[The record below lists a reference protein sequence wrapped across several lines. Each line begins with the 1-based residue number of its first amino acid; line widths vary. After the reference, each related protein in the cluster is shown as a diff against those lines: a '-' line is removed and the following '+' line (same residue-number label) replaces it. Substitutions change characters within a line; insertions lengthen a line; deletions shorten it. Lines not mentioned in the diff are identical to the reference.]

1 MSLRKVL
8 KKMKN
13 MLRNKYVLVALLLCL
28 ISTFSFTLVKLNV
41 FSDDEQG
48 DFFVVTSFYPVYIA
62 TINLTDGIENVNVEN
77 LTKNVTGC
85 LHDYQLSTKDLKLL
99 SKADMLIMNGAGMEE
114 FLSDVP
120 SQYNN
125 LQTVVVTDGVE
136 LLAEDDEYNSH
147 SWMDMKLY
155 RQEVE
160 NIAHG
165 LIHMDEENADKYES
179 NLKEY
184 LEKID
189 KLIEETEEIYEKTSN
204 VKIITFHDAFAY
216 LENDFGFEVEKS
228 VDMDEHTALSAAEVG
243 EIVDSINS
251 EDVKYLVS
259 DEDEGKSAAEAI
271 KQETNVKIIYLDP
284 LVSGESQKDAYI
296 NGMKANMQI
305 IKEAFKD
312 EQ

>member
-13 MLRNKYVLVALLLCL
+13 ILRNKYVLVALLLCI

-41 FSDDEQG
+41 LSDDEQG

-62 TINLTDGIENVNVEN
+62 TINLTDGIGNVNVEN

-85 LHDYQLSTKDLKLL
+85 LHDYQLSTKDLKML

-114 FLSDVP
+114 FLADVP
-120 SQYNN
+120 SQYDN
-125 LQTVVVTDGVE
+125 LQTVTVTDGVE
-136 LLAEDDEYNSH
+136 LIAEDDEYNSH
-147 SWMDMKLY
+147 SWMDLRLY
-155 RQEVE
+155 RQEVQ
-160 NIAHG
+160 NIANG
-165 LIHMDEENADKYES
+165 LIRMDEKNADKYKS
-179 NLKEY
+179 NLEKY

-189 KLIEETEEIYEKTSN
+189 ELIEEAGEINKKTSN
-204 VKIITFHDAFAY
+204 AKIITFHDAFVY
-216 LENDFGFEVEKS
+216 LENDFGFEVKQS
-228 VDMDEHTALSAAEVG
+228 VDMDENTALSAAEVG
-243 EIVDSINS
+243 EIVDSVNS
-251 EDVKYLVS
+251 EEVKYLVS

-284 LVSGESQKDAYI
+284 LVSGEAQKDAYI

-305 IKEAFKD
+305 IKEAFED
-312 EQ
+312 GQ